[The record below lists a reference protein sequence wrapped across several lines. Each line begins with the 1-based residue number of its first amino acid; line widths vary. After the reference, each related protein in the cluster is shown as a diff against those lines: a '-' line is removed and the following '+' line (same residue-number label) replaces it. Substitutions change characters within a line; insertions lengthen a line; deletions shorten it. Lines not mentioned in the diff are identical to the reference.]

1 MTMNNTLNCLAEIK
15 TVGTDATGVFT
26 GLASMFG
33 NTDLHGDVIAKG
45 AFTKSLAKLRT
56 EGRRPA
62 MLDHHKMDAPV
73 GVWDSIVETE
83 KGLEAQG
90 TLTMGVTRAAELHAL
105 AKAGALTGLSIGFRT
120 VDEEFKSGTRIIK
133 EIDLWEISLVT
144 MPANEEA
151 RIQDVKHAVNIK
163 DKRELEHALRSE
175 LGFSANAAKSIA
187 SNGWKSAD
195 SRDVTAELLDGD
207 LREVVPDE
215 LNRVL
220 IALSRSIRNHNGGHH
235 D

>member
-1 MTMNNTLNCLAEIK
+1 MMNNTLNCFAEIK
-15 TVGTDATGVFT
+15 TVGTDNTGVFT

-33 NTDLHGDVIAKG
+33 NKDLHGDVIQKG
-45 AFTKSLAKLRT
+45 AFTKSLARMKS

-62 MLDHHKMDAPV
+62 MLDHHRMDAPV
-73 GVWDSIVETE
+73 GVWDTITETE

-90 TLTMGVTRAAELHAL
+90 TLTMAVTRAAELHAL

-120 VDEEFKSGTRIIK
+120 IDEEFKNGTRIIK

-151 RIQDVKHAVNIK
+151 RIQDVKHALNIQ
-163 DKRELEHALRSE
+163 DKREFEQALRSQ

-187 SNGWKSAD
+187 SSGWKSAD
-195 SRDVTAELLDGD
+195 PA
-207 LREVVPDE
+207 
-215 LNRVL
+215 
-220 IALSRSIRNHNGGHH
+220 H
-235 D
+235 